1 MVSNSIGDMLEE
13 SLTQLERK
21 TQQFILQLD
30 ETDYEEVE
38 RFVEERQDHVDHLL
52 KMLDGQVITVEQKQM
67 LKRILSHDAQ
77 INQRMQFLKEE
88 AKDWLVQRSRA
99 KSQRNAYDSK
109 YAPDSY
115 LMDRRK

>member
-1 MVSNSIGDMLEE
+1 MLSKTDMIDETLTHLE
-13 SLTQLERK
+13 QK
-21 TQQFILQLD
+21 TQQFILQLN
-30 ETDYEEVE
+30 EVDYEDVE
-38 RFVEERQDHVDHLL
+38 RFVEERQDHVERLL
-52 KMLDGQVITVEQKQM
+52 KMLDEQVITVEQKQM
-67 LKRILSHDAQ
+67 LERILSHDAE
-77 INQRMQFLKEE
+77 INQRMHFLKEE